1 MATLVTCR
9 SGPLITP
16 IVGSICELCQ
26 DEDDELREAAITTI
40 EAILR
45 KSPSSIHNIEKFIE
59 ILNESI
65 QYDPNYCAD
74 FDESDDD
81 NEYSDEE
88 DDEDYSD
95 DEDVSWKV
103 RRSCAKCYDAIVTS
117 PYASN
122 DTHMKDLANTL
133 LSRFRGNILYDQIA
147 IC

>member
-26 DEDDELREAAITTI
+26 NEDDELREAAITTI

-59 ILNESI
+59 ILKESI

-81 NEYSDEE
+81 NEYSEE
-88 DDEDYSD
+88 
-95 DEDVSWKV
+95 KTTKTI
-103 RRSCAKCYDAIVTS
+103 RMTKMFLGRLDARAQNVMMPLLHLLTLQM
-117 PYASN
+117 
-122 DTHMKDLANTL
+122 THT
-133 LSRFRGNILYDQIA
+133 
-147 IC
+147 